1 MQYLL
6 NNQLTFRII
15 QPLIVTLIQVSFLFG
30 AREAEMTKKPEF
42 IDDAIKLDEN
52 NDVFGCYN
60 DYILRPVYQP
70 IYTVKDGKTGFLSG
84 YEGLIRSH
92 LGEETIP
99 PEDFFKIVLK
109 RDALFIECLCVAL
122 HIRGYK
128 QVGIKN
134 AGLFV
139 NVNVA
144 NYNSVEEVERE
155 FFYTFSQLAKH
166 GMGRQD
172 IVFEILET
180 EVTNPEILL
189 RLCNL
194 IKTNGYKFALDDFGT
209 SHSNVERYISV
220 SPDIIKLDRSLFL
233 TAMKTPE
240 TGRLLKSLI
249 SAFQDNGV
257 KVLMEGVETIDELLF
272 SSEMAVDMLQGFY
285 LGRPHPDIEAVEQT
299 IDLPQPSIE
308 QLAVG

>member
-1 MQYLL
+1 MI
-6 NNQLTFRII
+6 NR
-15 QPLIVTLIQVSFLFG
+15 
-30 AREAEMTKKPEF
+30 PEF
-42 IDDAIKLDEN
+42 VGDAIELDEN
-52 NDVFGCYN
+52 ETVFGRYS

-70 IYTVKDGKTGFLSG
+70 IYSISDSKTAVLSG
-84 YEGLIRSH
+84 YEGLVRVH

-99 PEDFFKIVLK
+99 PEDFFKIVAK
-109 RDALFIECLCVAL
+109 RDTLFIECLCMAL

-128 QVGIKN
+128 KANIKN

-144 NYNSVEEVERE
+144 NYNTVAEVERE

-166 GMGRQD
+166 GMSRQD

-180 EVTNPEILL
+180 EVTNPEILI

-209 SHSNVERYISV
+209 NHSNVERYISV
-220 SPDIIKLDRSLFL
+220 SPDLIKLDRSLFL

-240 TGRLLKSLI
+240 TGKLLKSLI

-257 KVLMEGVETIDELLF
+257 KVLMEGVETTEEMLF
-272 SSEMAVDMLQGFY
+272 ASEMSVDMLQGFY
-285 LGRPHPDIEAVEQT
+285 LGKPHADTSGVEKKVE
-299 IDLPQPSIE
+299 LPQP
-308 QLAVG
+308 QTRLLVTG

>member
-1 MQYLL
+1 M
-6 NNQLTFRII
+6 N
-15 QPLIVTLIQVSFLFG
+15 
-30 AREAEMTKKPEF
+30 KKPEF
-42 IDDAIKLDEN
+42 VGDAIELDEN
-52 NDVFGCYN
+52 DHVFGRYN

-70 IYTVKDGKTGFLSG
+70 IYTVTDGKTAKLSG
-84 YEGLIRSH
+84 YEGLVRSH
-92 LGEETIP
+92 LGDETIP
-99 PEDFFKIVLK
+99 PEDFFKIVAK

-128 QVGIKN
+128 KANIMD
-134 AGLFV
+134 ASLFV

-144 NYNSVEEVERE
+144 NYHTVEEVERE
-155 FFYTFSQLAKH
+155 FFYTFSQLAKY
-166 GMGRQD
+166 GMRRND

-194 IKTNGYKFALDDFGT
+194 IKTNGYRFALDDFGT
-209 SHSNVERYISV
+209 RHSNVERYISV

-240 TGRLLKSLI
+240 TGKLLKSLI
-249 SAFQDNGV
+249 AAFQENGV
-257 KVLMEGVETIDELLF
+257 KVLMEGVETTDEMLF

-285 LGRPHPDIEAVEQT
+285 LGKPQPEVSQVEKT
-299 IDLPQPSIE
+299 IKLPQPSSKKS
-308 QLAVG
+308 AAG